1 MTTYLGYEPAW
12 LDQRNGIHTA
22 QEIEHQPRLWR
33 RLANDL
39 ESQSNSI
46 NAFLS
51 PLLSRSDLRIILTG
65 AGTSAFIGDT
75 AMPFVQ
81 SKLSYQVESIP
92 TTDLVSNPEQY
103 INPERP
109 TLLVSYA
116 RSGNSPESVAAVELI
131 DQLVPECFHLILT
144 CNESGALSRYAN
156 TAANA
161 YCMIM
166 PEGSNDKSFAMTS
179 SFSCML
185 MSTLVLLGG
194 NDTDQSH
201 TNIATIA
208 SLCENKIEQW
218 QSAIK
223 SLSALPYERLIVLG
237 SGGFSGL
244 AREASLKS
252 LELSAGA
259 VMTAFDSSLGFRHG
273 PKFTINDKA
282 LVIQF
287 ISSANYTR
295 QYDIDLFNEIQRDQQ
310 ALKHIALTEKTLDN
324 TNVFELG
331 QLDVDEEWLCFPYIL
346 FCQMLA
352 FEKSLQL
359 GLGSTTLAQQAKLT
373 E

>member
-185 MSTLVLLGG
+185 MSTLVLLG
-194 NDTDQSH
+194 
-201 TNIATIA
+201 ATIQINRTPTSPPLPA
-208 SLCENKIEQW
+208 YARTK
-218 QSAIK
+218 
-223 SLSALPYERLIVLG
+223 LSNGNPPSNRCLRCRM
-237 SGGFSGL
+237 S
-244 AREASLKS
+244 
-252 LELSAGA
+252 
-259 VMTAFDSSLGFRHG
+259 D
-273 PKFTINDKA
+273 
-282 LVIQF
+282 
-287 ISSANYTR
+287 
-295 QYDIDLFNEIQRDQQ
+295 
-310 ALKHIALTEKTLDN
+310 
-324 TNVFELG
+324 
-331 QLDVDEEWLCFPYIL
+331 
-346 FCQMLA
+346 
-352 FEKSLQL
+352 
-359 GLGSTTLAQQAKLT
+359 
-373 E
+373 